1 MKLVVTGADRPLGA
15 LLCRGLALG
24 HEVAPAGA
32 DVDLRSP
39 EEVGA
44 LLKGAQAIVHTLPFD
59 PPMGKGP
66 EAEGEVL
73 DLVARSTYV
82 LVRAACEAG
91 IRKVVLISQL
101 SLLEA
106 YPAEYEVGPEWA
118 PRPRP
123 EGLAL
128 APYMAE
134 LVCREIARL
143 GKLQVICLRLGA
155 LDAPEGTSAADALEW
170 VEKALDHEWV
180 EREHHWLVGHV
191 ASAGRF
197 ATRKEGN

>member
-15 LLCRGLALG
+15 LLCRGLAQG
-24 HEVAPAGA
+24 REVVPAGA
-32 DVDLRSP
+32 GVDLRSP
-39 EEVGA
+39 EEVAA
-44 LLKGAQAIVHTLPFD
+44 LLKGAQALVHTLPYD
-59 PPMGKGP
+59 PPMGRGI

-82 LVRAACEAG
+82 IVQAACKAG
-91 IRKVVLISQL
+91 IGRIVLISQL

-106 YPAEYEVGPEWA
+106 YPAEYEVGPDWE

-134 LVCREIARL
+134 LTCREIARL
-143 GKLQVICLRLGA
+143 GKLEVICLRLGA
-155 LDAPEGTSAADALEW
+155 LDAPEGTSGADALKA
-170 VEKALDHEWV
+170 VEAALVYERK
-180 EREHHWLVGHV
+180 EREYHWLVHHV

-197 ATRKEGN
+197 ATRTEGN

>member
-15 LLCRGLALG
+15 LLCRGLSRG

-32 DVDLRSP
+32 GVDLRSP
-39 EEVGA
+39 EEVTA
-44 LLKGAQAIVHTLPFD
+44 LLKGAQTVVHAQPYDAPL
-59 PPMGKGP
+59 GAGI
-66 EAEGEVL
+66 EAEGELL

-82 LVRAACEAG
+82 LVKGACEAG
-91 IRKVVLISQL
+91 IRRMVLISQL
-101 SLLEA
+101 SLVEA
-106 YPAEYEVGPEWA
+106 YPAAYEVGPEWE

-134 LVCREIARL
+134 LICREIARL
-143 GKLQVICLRLGA
+143 GKIEVICLRLGG
-155 LDAPEGTSAADALEW
+155 LDAPEGTSGVDALKA
-170 VEKALDHEWV
+170 VEQALAY
-180 EREHHWLVGHV
+180 ERKERDYHWMLHHA

>member
-15 LLCRGLALG
+15 LLCRGLAQGREL
-24 HEVAPAGA
+24 APAGA
-32 DVDLRSP
+32 SVDLRSP
-39 EEVGA
+39 EQVAA
-44 LLKGAQAIVHTLPFD
+44 LLQGAQAIVHALPYD
-59 PPMGKGP
+59 PPMGSGP

-82 LVRAACEAG
+82 LVRGACEAG
-91 IRKVVLISQL
+91 IARMVLISQL
-101 SLLEA
+101 SLMEA
-106 YPAEYEVGPEWA
+106 YPPEYEVGPEWE

-134 LVCREIARL
+134 LTCREIARL
-143 GKLQVICLRLGA
+143 GKLEVVCLRLGA
-155 LDAPEGTSAADALEW
+155 LDAPEGTSGADAL
-170 VEKALDHEWV
+170 KAVAAALAY
-180 EREHHWLVGHV
+180 EREEGHYHWAVHHV

-197 ATRKEGN
+197 TTAKEDN

>member
-15 LLCRGLALG
+15 FLCRSLAQG
-24 HEVAPAGA
+24 REVAPAGA
-32 DVDLRSP
+32 GVDLRSP
-39 EEVGA
+39 EQVAA
-44 LLKGAQAIVHTLPFD
+44 LLQGAQAIVHALPFD
-59 PPMGKGP
+59 PPMGSGP
-66 EAEGEVL
+66 EAEGELL

-82 LVRAACEAG
+82 LVRGACEAG
-91 IRKVVLISQL
+91 IRKMVLISQL

-106 YPAEYEVGPEWA
+106 YPATYEVGPDWE

-134 LVCREIARL
+134 LTCREIARL

-155 LDAPEGTSAADALEW
+155 LDAPEGTSGADALEW

-180 EREHHWLVGHV
+180 EREHHWLVCHV

-197 ATRKEGN
+197 AAHKEGN